1 MEIFR
6 TVEKSTPDARLSA
19 WKSGGIASP
28 QQLPRVLAIGVAKG
42 TAGKWPVY
50 FVMLSTV
57 A

>member
-50 FVMLSTV
+50 FVMLST
-57 A
+57 AA